1 MPCGGVMILRHVC
14 TPGASLFDDLRPEM
28 GCRDCGRRDR
38 RFMEGKRKS
47 AVAGV
52 FTLADLPPKW
62 REILT
67 GAADRGDGRCPS
79 PDDGTARGFYYFIGK
94 YEVTNYQWRLV
105 MGGDCPDQGEPLT
118 ADDPRPKT
126 EVSWFE
132 AVDFTRRYTTW
143 LLNNAPAA
151 LPRFTRG
158 RPAFLRLPT
167 EAEWEFAARGGHKV
181 RELQINEDE
190 IFPLADRPLSDF
202 AVYTEPGA
210 AGSPERM
217 AWIGSKCANPLGLFD
232 TAGNAGEMVLDP
244 FHFSVGFRLHGTPG
258 GFTVK
263 GGSFLKSRNEVL
275 PGRRE
280 EMPYFLAQGPFKS
293 RDLGFRVVLSA
304 IVTPESRAEEL
315 LADWRKAGET
325 PAAAKEE
332 AVPAKAEEPA
342 AAAGQ
347 DPLVE
352 IDRLLQGAKTDEERK
367 SLGELRQV
375 IKSNNIVLEEHKA
388 ETARGA
394 IRNALF
400 MLMFIKNYGVS
411 RQTFQARL
419 ANLKESRDKAGS
431 ERERKNW
438 EGLLAMQAKKIA
450 EYDEA
455 IDESLR
461 LYLSNL
467 KDSRRFGRETY
478 QSQMKRVEDELR
490 AGGLLSEILGQRF
503 EILKKHVE
511 RSWSGQGGELGK
523 EEIIKDLMP

>member
-1 MPCGGVMILRHVC
+1 
-14 TPGASLFDDLRPEM
+14 
-28 GCRDCGRRDR
+28 
-38 RFMEGKRKS
+38 MEGKRKS

-52 FTLADLPPKW
+52 FTLVDLPQKW
-62 REILT
+62 REILA
-67 GAADRGDGRCPS
+67 GAAGQGDGRCPS
-79 PDDGTARGFYYFIGK
+79 PDDDTARGFYYFIGK
-94 YEVTNYQWRLV
+94 YEVTNYQWRLI
-105 MGGDCPDQGEPLT
+105 MGQGCPGQDEPLT
-118 ADDPRPKT
+118 PDDPRPKT

-132 AVDFTRRYTTW
+132 AVDFTQRYTTW

-151 LPRFTRG
+151 LPSLAQG

-190 IFPLADRPLSDF
+190 IFPLAGRPLSDF

-210 AGSPERM
+210 ADSPERM
-217 AWIGSKCANPLGLFD
+217 AWIGSRCANPLGLFD

-244 FHFSVGFRLHGTPG
+244 FHFSVGYRLHGTPG
-258 GFTVK
+258 GFVAK

-280 EMPYFLAQGPFKS
+280 EMPYFLAQGPFRS

-304 IVTPESRAEEL
+304 IVTPESRAEQL
-315 LADWRKAGET
+315 LSDWKKAGET
-325 PAAAKEE
+325 PAHAKEE
-332 AVPAKAEEPA
+332 AVAAKETEPA
-342 AAAGQ
+342 AVSGK
-347 DPLVE
+347 DPLAE
-352 IDRLLQGAKTDEERK
+352 IDRLLKAAKTDDERK
-367 SLGELRQV
+367 SLRELRQV
-375 IKSNNIVLEEHKA
+375 IKSNNIVLEGHKA

-394 IRNALF
+394 IRSALF

-411 RQTFQARL
+411 RKTFLARV
-419 ANLKESRDKAGS
+419 ADLKERRDKAGT

-438 EGLLAMQAKKIA
+438 EGLLAMQTKKIA

-467 KDSRRFGRETY
+467 KDSRRFGRKTY

-490 AGGLLSEILGQRF
+490 AGGLLSEILRRRF
-503 EILKKHVE
+503 EILKKHAE
-511 RSWSGQGGELGK
+511 RSLVRPGG
-523 EEIIKDLMP
+523 